1 MQKIYTFL
9 KSSDKTDFKYII
21 FLLLLVISSKFFTL
35 NLSYHWDENNYVY
48 YAKYFST
55 YGFLSVPPK
64 HDGHVPLFSWIL
76 AIFYKIFGESPFLS
90 HLVVVFFSFL
100 ATGFTFLSAKQL
112 FNKEIGIIASIL
124 LFFSPT
130 FFSISGQSLL
140 DIPLIA
146 FLMMT
151 LYSFLKKNKLF
162 YLLSA
167 SCLVLIKEPGI
178 ILIFVFIIYKI
189 FKKDK
194 FFVTLFYMIPV
205 LIFFVWE
212 TWYYTQTGYFGGEMK
227 DLLISHIFPNSGLM
241 SLSTILKQFLTVIYQ
256 ITFWNYEWI
265 LTFIIIFAVL
275 THKNFFN
282 SNVKFLLILILF
294 YVIFFSFAPLLP
306 RYLLPIYP
314 IFFIISAKSLYSM
327 RKVRWII
334 FIIIIILFISCY
346 RWNWGLKGLIQ
357 DPVFHSTIFYPKI
370 ITSVRNGELSL
381 DYMDIVELEKSAFD
395 FIFANYKNSTMS
407 SAFPFILTRNIGV
420 IDISDRQWIKNN
432 ITVLYQINE
441 ENIKKSNLV
450 IIESYSGWYDG
461 NKDRFSDI
469 FSRLEVIKKFEKNG
483 KILIIYKGEK

>member
-1 MQKIYTFL
+1 MLF
-9 KSSDKTDFKYII
+9 F
-21 FLLLLVISSKFFTL
+21 FLLIFSSKFFTL
-35 NLSYHWDENNYVY
+35 NLSYHWDETNYVY
-48 YAKYFST
+48 YAKYFSI
-55 YGFLSVPPK
+55 YGFLSIPPR

-76 AIFYKIFGESPFLS
+76 AIFYRVFGESPFLS
-90 HLVVVFFSFL
+90 HLIVLSFSFL
-100 ATGFTFLSAKQL
+100 SLYFTFLFAKQL

-124 LFFSPT
+124 LFFSPI

-140 DIPLIA
+140 DIPLVA
-146 FLMMT
+146 FSMMT
-151 LYSFLKKNKLF
+151 LYFFIKKNRLF

-167 SCLVLIKEPGI
+167 FCLVLTKEPGI
-178 ILIFVFIIYKI
+178 ILILALVVYKF

-227 DLLISHIFPNSGLM
+227 NLLISHIFPNNGLM
-241 SLSTILKQFLTVIYQ
+241 SLSTILKQFLAVIYQ

-265 LTFIIIFAVL
+265 LTFTIIFAVL
-275 THKNFFN
+275 THKKFFN

-327 RKVRWII
+327 GKGRWVI

-381 DYMDIVELEKSAFD
+381 DYMDIVELEKSACD
-395 FIFANYKNSTMS
+395 FIFTNYKNSTMS
-407 SAFPFILTRNIGV
+407 SDFPFILTRNIGI

-432 ITVLYQINE
+432 ITVLYPINE

-450 IIESYSGWYDG
+450 VIESYSGWY
-461 NKDRFSDI
+461 NENEAKFSGI
-469 FSRLEVIKKFEKNG
+469 LSKLEIIKKFEKNG
-483 KILIIYKGEK
+483 KFLIIYKGGN